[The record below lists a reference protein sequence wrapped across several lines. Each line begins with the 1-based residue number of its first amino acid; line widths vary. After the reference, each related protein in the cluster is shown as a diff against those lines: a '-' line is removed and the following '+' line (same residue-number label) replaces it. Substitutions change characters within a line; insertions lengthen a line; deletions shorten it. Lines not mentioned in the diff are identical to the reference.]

1 MKLGIFY
8 IIGLVLL
15 TDICDTISQL
25 FLKSSINSIDL
36 HINTFKKALE
46 LVIRLAKIPVV
57 WLGFVFS
64 GISLCIW
71 LFVLTRADLNFAYS
85 VDSMR
90 YILITL
96 ASMAILK
103 EKIGTIRWFGIIAVV
118 SGIMLVVLG

>member
-96 ASMAILK
+96 ASMTILK